1 MGVRRHGELLQHR
14 PGDLRLGR
22 EDRAVGQ
29 ARLPQPGQEPGKQH
43 STVSKSSLSLLL
55 VQMLWDA
62 GLPEGDMDNAT
73 AVRDKIGQLERRF
86 DLVMIAEQ
94 FDQSLV
100 LLRDLMCWHY
110 NDVVNFKV
118 TQTE

>member
-1 MGVRRHGELLQHR
+1 M
-14 PGDLRLGR
+14 
-22 EDRAVGQ
+22 
-29 ARLPQPGQEPGKQH
+29 
-43 STVSKSSLSLLL
+43 LL

-62 GLPEGDMDNAT
+62 GLPEGDMDNST

-86 DLVMIAEQ
+86 DLVMMAEQ

-110 NDVVNFKV
+110 TDVVNFKV
-118 TQTE
+118 TQGE